1 MPSAPFD
8 RRLTPVRA
16 DLAAKHLRDLVD
28 APRYVEGRAAQVVM
42 ASAPLRRRPD
52 PNAPLETEA
61 LFGETVTVYD
71 ESDGWAW
78 AQLERDQYVGYLP
91 GAALGAPTAPTHR
104 VAALRAHA
112 YPGPSI
118 KLKPRMA
125 LSLGARLRI
134 VGGEGDFAVSEEG
147 LYVWS
152 RCLADFGAH
161 EPDVVAVAERF
172 LETPYLWGGRTSEG
186 IDCSGLVQT
195 ALMAAGVASPRDSD
209 MQEAALG
216 EPLPIDDPEAA
227 LERGDLVFWKGHVGI
242 MRDPLTLLHANGW
255 HMKTVSEPL
264 MQARA
269 RIAANGGGQVT
280 SVRRLAA
287 KSLAPQSPP
296 KGGRLSTPYAG
307 RGLG

>member
-1 MPSAPFD
+1 MSLASFD
-8 RRLTPVRA
+8 RRLTPVRP
-16 DLAAKHLRDLVD
+16 DLAAKHLRGLVE

-52 PNAPLETEA
+52 PDAPLETEA

-71 ESDGWAW
+71 ESEGWAW
-78 AQLERDQYVGYLP
+78 AQLDRDQYVGHLP
-91 GAALGAPTAPTHR
+91 AASLGAPTAPTHR
-104 VAALRAHA
+104 VAALRTHA

-118 KLKPRMA
+118 KLRPRMA
-125 LSLGARLRI
+125 LSLGAQLRI
-134 VGGEGDFAVSEEG
+134 VGRDGDFAVSEGG
-147 LYVWS
+147 LYLWS
-152 RCLADFGAH
+152 RCLAQSGAH
-161 EPDVVAVAERF
+161 EPDAAAIAERF

-195 ALMAAGVASPRDSD
+195 ALTAAGVASPRDSD

-227 LERGDLVFWKGHVGI
+227 LKRGDLVFWKGHVGI

-269 RIAANGGGQVT
+269 RIAAHGGGQVT
-280 SVRRLAA
+280 SVRRVKTAL
-287 KSLAPQSPP
+287 P
-296 KGGRLSTPYAG
+296 KGRLPGRPSLD
-307 RGLG
+307 GLLGKGQG